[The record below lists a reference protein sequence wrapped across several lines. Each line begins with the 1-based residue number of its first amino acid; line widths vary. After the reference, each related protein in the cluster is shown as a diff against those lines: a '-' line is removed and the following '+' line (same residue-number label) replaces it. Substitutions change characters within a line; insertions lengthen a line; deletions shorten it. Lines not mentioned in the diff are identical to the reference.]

1 MNLGY
6 YYHICAFRKDDKI
19 FLPSYLGVFFDELAI
34 QVDNLVLFL
43 YEAETSSQI
52 ISADYQISALNI
64 SWVNMGKK
72 TPAWH
77 RVLLARKIIFK
88 YKKHFDLLDALIIRS
103 PSPLAPYFSE
113 FYWLKKKLIY
123 MIVSD
128 YKKGAEMIPKNSFR
142 NIIVRKFVLWND
154 RVFKKS
160 IKDSLLIVN
169 SNEIYNDHKNLSE
182 SIFEIKTTTL
192 RKKDFFVKKNIE
204 LGKPIKLLF
213 TGRFVLQKGLI
224 ELLDSVAS
232 LSKEDFNIELHL
244 VGWEESDDKPFEKKL
259 KSYAKSLNIESRII
273 FHGLKSVGDELNAMY
288 RMADIYVLPSHHEGF
303 PRTIWEAMANSLP
316 VVTTTV
322 GSIPLYLKNKI
333 HASLV
338 APRDKKSLHNAI
350 KFIIKNKKYR
360 LTLVENGKK
369 IVNEHTLEHQTKD
382 LINIINEKLI

>member
-1 MNLGY
+1 M
-6 YYHICAFRKDDKI
+6 
-19 FLPSYLGVFFDELAI
+19 
-34 QVDNLVLFL
+34 
-43 YEAETSSQI
+43 
-52 ISADYQISALNI
+52 
-64 SWVNMGKK
+64 
-72 TPAWH
+72 
-77 RVLLARKIIFK
+77 
-88 YKKHFDLLDALIIRS
+88 
-103 PSPLAPYFSE
+103 
-113 FYWLKKKLIY
+113 
-123 MIVSD
+123 
-128 YKKGAEMIPKNSFR
+128 
-142 NIIVRKFVLWND
+142 
-154 RVFKKS
+154 
-160 IKDSLLIVN
+160 
-169 SNEIYNDHKNLSE
+169 
-182 SIFEIKTTTL
+182 
-192 RKKDFFVKKNIE
+192 
-204 LGKPIKLLF
+204 LF

-350 KFIIKNKKYR
+350 KFIIKNK
-360 LTLVENGKK
+360 NGLK
-369 IVNEHTLEHQTKD
+369 
-382 LINIINEKLI
+382 